1 MFRMHTEVF
10 DLGCYLKLVL
20 DDVHWNVY
28 VGKITQL
35 SSESRVE
42 ITLLLRA
49 CLGASARGSAE

>member
-1 MFRMHTEVF
+1 MHTEVF

-42 ITLLLRA
+42 ITLLLLA